1 MSSKKNTPQ
10 SNKKSNYKKALP
22 PVQQVHVNEW
32 SWKNGFMLLGM
43 VALGY
48 GLWKVGGMLIAI
60 LTAVVIASF
69 VDSIADAL
77 GRFKVPRILGIIF
90 VYLIMFGAFGGLMF
104 FFIPQFITEITD
116 LLVTAFGTA
125 DGISGEA
132 SSELYSSLLSFQEAS
147 GIEETGNT
155 SQGENIISQ
164 LGSVGDFSQSALQ
177 ALNAVFGGALNLIL
191 IIVISFYL
199 AVEDRGIERFFQ
211 AVTPVSYENNVIS
224 LWLRTKDKIGSW
236 FKGQLLSAFI
246 LGLLTYL
253 GLWLIGVPYA
263 LMLALLAMVMGL
275 IPFGILIAGM
285 VALMSALG
293 AGGIEMMLWTLA
305 WYFLLQMIENY
316 ILQPVIINKAT
327 GLPSVIV
334 LLSVVIGAALFGFM
348 GLLLAIPLAVFLL
361 ELVRDF
367 EKAKNIQRG

>member
-1 MSSKKNTPQ
+1 MSRKEKSQKNTSPKRSLP
-10 SNKKSNYKKALP
+10 SNSI
-22 PVQQVHVNEW
+22 VHINEW
-32 SWKNGFMLLGM
+32 SWKNGFMLLAM

-69 VDSIADAL
+69 VHSIADAL
-77 GRFKVPRILGIIF
+77 KRFKIPRILGIIF

-104 FFIPQFITEITD
+104 FFVPQFITEITD
-116 LLVTAFGTA
+116 LLSNALNNG
-125 DGISGEA
+125 GGQGA
-132 SSELYSSLLSFQEAS
+132 SAELYSSLLSFQEIS
-147 GIEETGNT
+147 GVAGNGN
-155 SQGENIISQ
+155 SPAGGDIVSQ
-164 LGSVGDFSQSALQ
+164 LQGSVGDFSQNALR
-177 ALNAVFGGALNLIL
+177 ALNAVFGGALNFIL

-199 AVEDRGIERFFQ
+199 SVEDRGIERFFQ
-211 AVTPVSYENNVIS
+211 AVTPVSYEKKVIS
-224 LWLRTKDKIGSW
+224 LWRRTKDKIGSW

-275 IPFGILIAGM
+275 IPFGILVAGI
-285 VALMSALG
+285 VALMSALTEGG
-293 AGGIEMMLWTLA
+293 ASMMAWTLL
-305 WYFLLQMIENY
+305 WYFLLQLIENY
-316 ILQPVIINKAT
+316 ILQPVIINRAT

-361 ELVRDF
+361 ELVKDF
-367 EKAKNIQRG
+367 EKVKNNQRI